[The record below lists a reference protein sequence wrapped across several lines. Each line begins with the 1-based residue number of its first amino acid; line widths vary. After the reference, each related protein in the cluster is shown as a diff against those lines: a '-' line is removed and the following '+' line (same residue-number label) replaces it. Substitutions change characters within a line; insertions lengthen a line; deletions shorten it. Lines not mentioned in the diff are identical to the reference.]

1 MLFQFV
7 LTKFSKSELSSCL
20 QKVDHLQEA
29 IRVSGLFFVL
39 YFFFQLKKNSHTFAI
54 LSITSKS

>member
-7 LTKFSKSELSSCL
+7 LTNFPKSELSSCL

-29 IRVSGLFFVL
+29 IRVSGLFFAL
-39 YFFFQLKKNSHTFAI
+39 YLFIYLFIFLIEKK
-54 LSITSKS
+54 